1 MLSLSKLTRRH
12 NDPLASV
19 VSGNHIAADLSQSLA
34 KQIRPLVDLAAQM
47 SSNFSTTPAMANVAA
62 LSQTWKN
69 PLLPAQ
75 SSIADMIKGL
85 TGAWSMPELIDQL
98 TAAMPS
104 STMPELYRRGFAA
117 RFAQTYDTGSTSKQ
131 AIKALAKIDMPP
143 LAPTTTVPT
152 LDWVYGTPA
161 IDITSLFADVL
172 PASGLTFTQQTS
184 ISDVLGETRQRLAD
198 LFSWLNTERYRDAAS
213 LPSNWDGIKM
223 KDYGLLEQLLLDE
236 GLALAWVV
244 EPKLLTQLLTAE
256 SASKRREMLAE
267 HWEEIIDRCCRL
279 LEAITLPAL
288 AEWRGFALNIAAAL
302 NSGHAET
309 AQALA
314 VSLIE
319 TMLIKD
325 FGWKKKPDNMK
336 KKKQPE
342 MTPKTIHRCMVY
354 GGLRGVFFHFPP
366 DDETKIPSKLSRHA
380 SAHAVST
387 TQYTLTNSLIAFM
400 HVVAYLCLWQKGETE
415 KAEIT

>member
-1 MLSLSKLTRRH
+1 MSKLTRRH

-34 KQIRPLVDLAAQM
+34 EQIRPSVDLAAQV
-47 SSNFSTTPAMANVAA
+47 SSSFSATPAMANASA
-62 LSQTWKN
+62 LSQAWRSS
-69 PLLPAQ
+69 LFPAQ

-85 TGAWSMPELIDQL
+85 TGVGSMPKLSDQL
-98 TAAMPS
+98 AAAMPS
-104 STMPELYRRGFAA
+104 SIMPEPYRGGVAA
-117 RFAQTYDTGSTSKQ
+117 RFAQAYDAGSTSKQ
-131 AIKALAKIDMPP
+131 AIKALTRIDMPP

-152 LDWVYGTPA
+152 LDWVYGIPT

-172 PASGLTFTQQTS
+172 PAPGLAFTQQNS
-184 ISDVLGETRQRLAD
+184 ISDVLGETRQKLAD
-198 LFSWLNTERYRDAAS
+198 LFSWLNTERYRDTAS

-244 EPKLLTQLLTAE
+244 EPDLLTQLLTAE

-319 TMLIKD
+319 TMVIKD
-325 FGWKKKPDNMK
+325 FGWKKKSK
-336 KKKQPE
+336 KMAKEKQPE
-342 MTPKTIHRCMVY
+342 MTPETIHRCVVY
-354 GGLRGVFFHFPP
+354 SGLRGVFSHFPP
-366 DDETKIPSKLSRHA
+366 DDEAKIPSKLNRHA

-400 HVVAYLCLWQKGETE
+400 HVVAYLCLWQEGETE
-415 KAEIT
+415 KAKAA

>member
-1 MLSLSKLTRRH
+1 MSKLTRRH

-34 KQIRPLVDLAAQM
+34 EQIRPLVDLTAQM
-47 SSNFSTTPAMANVAA
+47 SSSFNATPAIANMPA
-62 LSQTWKN
+62 LSQTWKK
-69 PLLPAQ
+69 PLLPRQ
-75 SSIADMIKGL
+75 YFMEDMIKGL
-85 TGAWSMPELIDQL
+85 TGAGLMPKLSDQL

-104 STMPELYRRGFAA
+104 SIMPELYRGGFAA

-131 AIKALAKIDMPP
+131 AIKALAKINMPP

-152 LDWVYGTPA
+152 FDWVYGTPA

-184 ISDVLGETRQRLAD
+184 ISDVQEETRQRLTD
-198 LFSWLNTERYRDAAS
+198 LFSWLNTERYRNAAS

-223 KDYGLLEQLLLDE
+223 KDHGLLEQLLLDE

-244 EPKLLTQLLTAE
+244 EPELLTQLLTAE

-267 HWEEIIDRCCRL
+267 HWEEIIDRCYRL

-314 VSLIE
+314 ANLIE

-325 FGWKKKPDNMK
+325 FGWKKKSK
-336 KKKQPE
+336 KMAKEKQPE
-342 MTPKTIHRCMVY
+342 MTPERIHRCMVY
-354 GGLRGVFFHFPP
+354 SGLRGVFSHFPP
-366 DDETKIPSKLSRHA
+366 DDEAKIPSKLSRHA
-380 SAHAVST
+380 SPHAVST
-387 TQYTLTNSLIAFM
+387 SQYTLTNSLIAFM
-400 HVVAYLCLWQKGETE
+400 HVVAYLCLWQKRETE

>member
-1 MLSLSKLTRRH
+1 MSKLTRRH

-34 KQIRPLVDLAAQM
+34 EQIRPSVDLAAQVL
-47 SSNFSTTPAMANVAA
+47 SSFSATPAMANVSA
-62 LSQTWKN
+62 LLQAWRNS
-69 PLLPAQ
+69 LFPAQ

-85 TGAWSMPELIDQL
+85 TGAGSIPKLSDQL

-104 STMPELYRRGFAA
+104 SAMPELYRGGFAA

-143 LAPTTTVPT
+143 LAPTTTVPRF
-152 LDWVYGTPA
+152 DWVYGTPT

-172 PASGLTFTQQTS
+172 PASGLAFTQQTS
-184 ISDVLGETRQRLAD
+184 ISDVQEETRQRLAD

-213 LPSNWDGIKM
+213 LPSNWDDIKM

-244 EPKLLTQLLTAE
+244 EPELLTQLLSAK

-279 LEAITLPAL
+279 LEAITLPTL

-302 NSGHAET
+302 NAGHTET

-319 TMLIKD
+319 TMVIKD
-325 FGWKKKPDNMK
+325 FGWKKKSK
-336 KKKQPE
+336 KMAKEKQPE
-342 MTPKTIHRCMVY
+342 MTPETIHRCMVY
-354 GGLRGVFFHFPP
+354 SGLRGVFSHFPP
-366 DDETKIPSKLSRHA
+366 DDEAKIPSKLSRHA
-380 SAHAVST
+380 SAHAVSA

-415 KAEIT
+415 KAKIA

>member
-1 MLSLSKLTRRH
+1 MPSLSKLTRRH

-34 KQIRPLVDLAAQM
+34 EQICPSVDLAAQV
-47 SSNFSTTPAMANVAA
+47 SSSFSATPAMANVAV
-62 LSQTWKN
+62 LSQAWRSS
-69 PLLPAQ
+69 LFPAQ

-85 TGAWSMPELIDQL
+85 TGVGSMPKLSDQL
-98 TAAMPS
+98 AAAMPS
-104 STMPELYRRGFAA
+104 SIMPEPYRGGVAA
-117 RFAQTYDTGSTSKQ
+117 RFAQAYDAGSTSKQ

-152 LDWVYGTPA
+152 LDWVYGIPT

-172 PASGLTFTQQTS
+172 PAPGLAFTQQNS
-184 ISDVLGETRQRLAD
+184 ISDVLGETRQKLAD
-198 LFSWLNTERYRDAAS
+198 LFSWLNTERYRDTAS

-244 EPKLLTQLLTAE
+244 EPDLLTQLLTAE

-319 TMLIKD
+319 TMVIKD
-325 FGWKKKPDNMK
+325 FGWKKKSK
-336 KKKQPE
+336 KMAKEKQPE
-342 MTPKTIHRCMVY
+342 MTPETIHRCVVY
-354 GGLRGVFFHFPP
+354 SGLRGVFSHFPP
-366 DDETKIPSKLSRHA
+366 DDEAKIPSKLSRHA
-380 SAHAVST
+380 SAHAVSAK
-387 TQYTLTNSLIAFM
+387 QYTLTNSLIAFM
-400 HVVAYLCLWQKGETE
+400 HVVAYLCLWQEGETE
-415 KAEIT
+415 KAKAA

>member
-1 MLSLSKLTRRH
+1 MSKLTRRH

-34 KQIRPLVDLAAQM
+34 EQIRPSVDLAAQV
-47 SSNFSTTPAMANVAA
+47 SSSFSATPAMANVSA
-62 LSQTWKN
+62 LSQAWRSS
-69 PLLPAQ
+69 LFPAQ

-85 TGAWSMPELIDQL
+85 TGVGSMPKLSDQL
-98 TAAMPS
+98 AAAMPS
-104 STMPELYRRGFAA
+104 SIMPEPYRGGVAA
-117 RFAQTYDTGSTSKQ
+117 RFAQAYDAGSTSKQ
-131 AIKALAKIDMPP
+131 AIKALTRIDMPP

-152 LDWVYGTPA
+152 LDWVYGIPT

-172 PASGLTFTQQTS
+172 PAPGLAFTQQNS
-184 ISDVLGETRQRLAD
+184 ISDVLGETRQKLAD
-198 LFSWLNTERYRDAAS
+198 LFSWLNTERYRDTAS

-244 EPKLLTQLLTAE
+244 EPDLLTQLLTAE

-319 TMLIKD
+319 TMVIKD
-325 FGWKKKPDNMK
+325 FGWKKKSK
-336 KKKQPE
+336 KMAKEKQPE
-342 MTPKTIHRCMVY
+342 MTPETIHRCVVY
-354 GGLRGVFFHFPP
+354 SGLRGVFSHFPP
-366 DDETKIPSKLSRHA
+366 DDEAKIPSKLNRHA

-400 HVVAYLCLWQKGETE
+400 HVVAYLCLWQEGETE
-415 KAEIT
+415 KAKAA

>member
-1 MLSLSKLTRRH
+1 MSKLTRRH

-34 KQIRPLVDLAAQM
+34 EQIRPSLDLTAQAL
-47 SSNFSTTPAMANVAA
+47 SGFSATAGIANLSA

-69 PLLPAQ
+69 PLLHAQ
-75 SSIADMIKGL
+75 SSTADMIRRL
-85 TGAWSMPELIDQL
+85 PDVGALSKASTRLAATMPSPSMPKLDTRE
-98 TAAMPS
+98 
-104 STMPELYRRGFAA
+104 FVA
-117 RFAQTYDTGSTSKQ
+117 RFTQAYDAGIPSKQ
-131 AIKALAKIDMPP
+131 AIEALTKVDMPP
-143 LAPTTTVPT
+143 LTPTTTVPKF
-152 LDWVYGTPA
+152 DWVYGIPT

-172 PASGLTFTQQTS
+172 PASGLAFTQQTS

-223 KDYGLLEQLLLDE
+223 KDYGLLEQLFLDE

-267 HWEEIIDRCCRL
+267 HWEEIIDRCYRL

-302 NSGHAET
+302 NSGHAEA

-314 VSLIE
+314 ASLIE
-319 TMLIKD
+319 TMVIKD
-325 FGWKKKPDNMK
+325 FGWKKKSK
-336 KKKQPE
+336 KMAKEKQPE
-342 MTPKTIHRCMVY
+342 MTPETIHRCIVY
-354 GGLRGVFFHFPP
+354 GGLRGVFSHFPP
-366 DDETKIPSKLSRHA
+366 DDETRIPSKLSRHA
-380 SAHAVST
+380 SAHAVSAK
-387 TQYTLTNSLIAFM
+387 QYTLTNSLIAFM
-400 HVVAYLCLWQKGETE
+400 HVVAYLCLWQEGETE
-415 KAEIT
+415 KAKAA

>member
-1 MLSLSKLTRRH
+1 
-12 NDPLASV
+12 
-19 VSGNHIAADLSQSLA
+19 
-34 KQIRPLVDLAAQM
+34 
-47 SSNFSTTPAMANVAA
+47 
-62 LSQTWKN
+62 
-69 PLLPAQ
+69 
-75 SSIADMIKGL
+75 
-85 TGAWSMPELIDQL
+85 
-98 TAAMPS
+98 
-104 STMPELYRRGFAA
+104 
-117 RFAQTYDTGSTSKQ
+117 
-131 AIKALAKIDMPP
+131 MPP

-152 LDWVYGTPA
+152 LDWVYGIPT

-172 PASGLTFTQQTS
+172 PAPGLAFTQQNS
-184 ISDVLGETRQRLAD
+184 ISDVLGETRQKLAD
-198 LFSWLNTERYRDAAS
+198 LFSWLNTERYRDTAS

-244 EPKLLTQLLTAE
+244 EPDLLTQLLTAE

-267 HWEEIIDRCCRL
+267 HWEEIIDRCYRL

-319 TMLIKD
+319 TMVIKD
-325 FGWKKKPDNMK
+325 FGWKKKSK
-336 KKKQPE
+336 KMAKEKQPE
-342 MTPKTIHRCMVY
+342 MTPETIHRCVVY
-354 GGLRGVFFHFPP
+354 SGLRGVFSHFPP
-366 DDETKIPSKLSRHA
+366 DDEAKIPSKLNRHA

-400 HVVAYLCLWQKGETE
+400 HVVAYLCLWQEGETE
-415 KAEIT
+415 KAKAA